1 MPEANRLQ
9 LDARQRAMLAEM
21 GVSVWLPPSDDQI
34 ASVFIAKKDQSTLA
48 NRQKGLKNPAAAAA
62 EPVKSAPRAVPATE
76 PTGAAVHSTVVV
88 SVPAPAAARPSTQQ
102 TPGSPAA
109 PARAP
114 STAVELQPRPSG
126 IETMDW
132 PALADAV
139 AGCRACGLCQGRSQA
154 VLGVGDRQADWM
166 VIGEA
171 PGEEE
176 DRRGEPF
183 VGPSGQLLD
192 NMLKA
197 VGLSRQVGATEAPIA
212 DVSAPTGGVYIAN
225 VIKCR
230 PPGNRNPQPDEVAQC
245 SAYLAR
251 QVALVQ
257 PRIILA
263 LGRFAVN
270 ALLQTD
276 EPLGRLRG
284 RVHDYQGTP
293 VVVSYHPAYL
303 LRSLPEKAKA
313 WADLCLALAQ
323 LRQLPQLPPR

>member
-1 MPEANRLQ
+1 MNPTATLQ
-9 LDARQRAMLAEM
+9 LDDRQRAMLAEM
-21 GVSVWLPPSDDQI
+21 GVHVWQQPEADTPEALNSI
-34 ASVFIAKKDQSTLA
+34 AEKHDSTLGFA
-48 NRQKGLKNPAAAAA
+48 QKDLKKPVETAGGGAAPAPRPAAAAR
-62 EPVKSAPRAVPATE
+62 EPVSSPA
-76 PTGAAVHSTVVV
+76 
-88 SVPAPAAARPSTQQ
+88 
-102 TPGSPAA
+102 AA
-109 PARAP
+109 PARPPTAP
-114 STAVELQPRPSG
+114 VALQPRPAG
-126 IETMDW
+126 IDSMDW
-132 PALADAV
+132 PALQQAV
-139 AGCRACGLCQGRSQA
+139 ASCSACGLCQGRTQA
-154 VLGVGDRQADWM
+154 VLGVGDTRADWM

-183 VGPSGQLLD
+183 VGASGQLLD

-197 VGLSRQVGATEAPIA
+197 VGRSRRPGEPGWGGAPMR
-212 DVSAPTGGVYIAN
+212 GVYIAN

-230 PPGNRNPQPDEVAQC
+230 PPGNRNPSPEEVGQC

-257 PRIILA
+257 PRLILA
-263 LGRFAVN
+263 LGRFAVQ

-284 RVHDYQGTP
+284 RVHDYRGIA

-313 WADLCLALAQ
+313 WADLVLAQ
-323 LRQLPQLPPR
+323 QQLRPPG